1 MSAGN
6 GQPASERKSRM
17 KSVKFM
23 RIVILAAVLV
33 AAAYPQMSRK
43 AFADNEILVKFNGP
57 VRGAA
62 VSRVN
67 AIFGGRMVEDLGSSG
82 WVRLSISRD
91 IDVRSALELAR
102 GMPDIVSAQPN
113 YYYRLLATP
122 DDTRFSE
129 LYGLTNISAPAA
141 WDIATGSA
149 KTVVAVIDT
158 GIKYD
163 HEDLAQNIW
172 TNTGEIAG
180 NGIDDDKNGYVDD
193 IHGYD
198 FFFGDPDPNDEHGHG
213 THVAGTIGAVGNN
226 SLGVVGVNWNVRLM
240 AVKIYD
246 STGFGTTSAML
257 INAYNYVRLMRE
269 RGVNIRVTNNSYGGC
284 DEACGYDLATRE
296 ALEALG
302 DEGVLNVFAAGNG
315 GQNVDTVPFYPGSY
329 SLPTIINTAAST
341 QTDSRAG
348 FSNFGANGVD
358 IAAPGSG
365 ILSTVIFGS
374 GYAQSSGTSMAAP
387 HVSGTAALL
396 SSFDPALSNFSLKAT
411 ILNSA
416 DRLAAWQGTV
426 KSGGRLNAAS
436 ALANRTVCSYSLS
449 AGSIQA
455 PTKGGFFSIS
465 VSAPA
470 NCGYR
475 VTSRDRWIVPMAADG
490 TEGPGTVTFRVT
502 VNPTISRKGTV
513 EIAGHTVNVSQSR
526 Q

>member
-1 MSAGN
+1 MK
-6 GQPASERKSRM
+6 PANFR
-17 KSVKFM
+17 F
-23 RIVILAAVLV
+23 IVILAAML
-33 AAAYPQMSRK
+33 AAVAYPQTSRK
-43 AFADNEILVKFNGP
+43 AFADKEILLKFDGP
-57 VRGAA
+57 VRAEA

-67 AIFGGRMVEDLGSSG
+67 SVFGGRMIEDLGGPG
-82 WVRLSISRD
+82 WARFSIPGG
-91 IDVRSALELAR
+91 IDVERAVEIAR
-102 GMPDIVSAQPN
+102 GLPGIVSAQPN
-113 YYYRLLATP
+113 FYYRLSATP
-122 DDTRFSE
+122 NDTRFSE

-158 GIKYD
+158 GIRYD

-172 TNTGEIAG
+172 TNPGEIGG
-180 NGIDDDKNGYVDD
+180 NGIDDDMNGYVDD

-198 FFFGDPDPNDEHGHG
+198 FFFDDPDPNDEHGHG

-226 SLGVVGVNWNVRLM
+226 ALGVVGVNWSVSLM

-269 RGVNIRVTNNSYGGC
+269 RGVNVRVTNNSYGGC
-284 DEACGYDLATRE
+284 DEACGYDLATKE

-302 DEGVLNVFAAGNG
+302 DAGVLNVFAAGNG
-315 GQNVDTVPFYPGSY
+315 GQNIDSAPFYPGSY
-329 SLPTIINTAAST
+329 TLPTIINTAAAT
-341 QTDSRAG
+341 QTDGRAG
-348 FSNFGANGVD
+348 FSNYGAKAVD

-387 HVSGTAALL
+387 HVSGAAALL
-396 SSFDPALSNFSLKAT
+396 SSFDPALSNLSLKAT
-411 ILNSA
+411 IMNSA
-416 DRLAAWQGTV
+416 DRLVSWEGIV

-449 AGSIQA
+449 SGTIKA
-455 PTKGGFFSIS
+455 PTKGGFFTIT
-465 VSAPA
+465 VSAPE

-475 VTSRDRWIVPMAADG
+475 VTSNDRWIIPMPPNG
-490 TEGPGTVTFRVT
+490 TEGPGTVTLRVT
-502 VNPTISRKGTV
+502 VNPTISRTGTV
-513 EIAGHTVNVSQSR
+513 EIAGHSVTVSQSR
-526 Q
+526 N